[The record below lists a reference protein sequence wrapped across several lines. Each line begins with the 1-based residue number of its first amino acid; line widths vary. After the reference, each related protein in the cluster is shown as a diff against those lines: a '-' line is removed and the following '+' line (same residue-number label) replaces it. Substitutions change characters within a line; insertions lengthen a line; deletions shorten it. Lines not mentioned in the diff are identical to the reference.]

1 SATSSRPSTKQ
12 ADQHS
17 IPKPLSGR
25 VRHPKG
31 ASPLKLAA
39 GTASADLMILRN
51 GTSVAIINSEEQWYR
66 ARVGGYIG
74 YLHHNWMLVD

>member
-1 SATSSRPSTKQ
+1 
-12 ADQHS
+12 
-17 IPKPLSGR
+17 
-25 VRHPKG
+25 
-31 ASPLKLAA
+31 
-39 GTASADLMILRN
+39 MILRN